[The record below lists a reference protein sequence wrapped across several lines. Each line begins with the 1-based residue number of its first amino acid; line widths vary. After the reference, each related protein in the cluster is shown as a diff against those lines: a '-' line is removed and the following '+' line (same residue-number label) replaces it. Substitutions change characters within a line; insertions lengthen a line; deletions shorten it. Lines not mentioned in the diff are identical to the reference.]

1 MAKTPKNKFFRNFLN
16 AHTRGVKKVFF
27 KGLGWSD
34 GTKIDVFAS
43 KMHIFAIFGWFLV
56 QNHKFTNLATFAH
69 CLVAHILIFI
79 HKHLRIKSIFLLIL
93 AYFKGTV
100 S

>member
-1 MAKTPKNKFFRNFLN
+1 MISLIYEKIYFGDRVPL
-16 AHTRGVKKVFF
+16 RGQ
-27 KGLGWSD
+27 GSGWSD
-34 GTKIDVFAS
+34 GTKMDVFGP
-43 KMHIFAIFGWFLV
+43 KMHIFAIFGWFWV
-56 QNHKFTNLATFAH
+56 QNHKFTNLPAFANG
-69 CLVAHILIFI
+69 LIAHISIFI